1 MVSNLE
7 DMVKYA
13 KYYGYTGIIVNK
25 KGFAD
30 DGVNVINDFDKKLN
44 LQPLVESKE
53 NSYFISYF
61 QRKKSRVSPTLN

>member
-1 MVSNLE
+1 MINKKTRFSWMAFKEGTACVINTQISSMVSNLE

-30 DGVNVINDFDKKLN
+30 DGVNVINDFDKG
-44 LQPLVESKE
+44 P
-53 NSYFISYF
+53 
-61 QRKKSRVSPTLN
+61 